1 MNQLVVYPQTTIFQP
16 MGYGT
21 MADSATSKS
30 SASRRSSADNPR
42 AQAARGIAAA
52 LNTAVKSYTLYSAS
66 HEVTQ
71 KSLDTLKT
79 RIDTFTQRAGALRLT
94 VEPRRLLAGG
104 AVVHQ
109 DQTETDG
116 LAGRLH
122 RDGIEW
128 LEMAPGVELKEIAGL
143 IEILHQYRILAP
155 ESEGDIVTALWEAN
169 FAHIRYSAREIAWEA
184 EPVMDLSLPRPDGG
198 AGAALAEVTESAETD
213 GKSAEK
219 AGGAAPPPEPIPP
232 SIASLPLDNPLWQ
245 LTEDERRA
253 LREMVYHAEN
263 LDDTNSVLDVLMII
277 LRQQSNGGETGADA
291 SDEGERDVSAILDY
305 LKDEFQATLE
315 NGEFRIAFR
324 LLKSLHEIQQAHQ
337 ADAPHVT
344 SAFNDFFVDIS
355 GPEVLATFNAYW
367 SRIEGLDPAR
377 MKAFRQYLMM
387 FHPVAIL
394 SFGPMLL
401 KVSSQRTQ
409 RLLMEIIASLA
420 NRDIEPLLRLI
431 ETSDEAVILK
441 VIELLGHIKGK
452 KFTQVL
458 LKLTRHASANVRKA
472 ALKVLLTRMPNAIQ
486 GLFPLLE
493 DQDEAVRWM
502 FLNHLGRQKDTLAES
517 LLLDYLEEG
526 AFTIKRDSHLRACY
540 RTLGRCGSDHSLTFL
555 QGILFNTANADRFG
569 LKMAVHRTGAA
580 LGLAAMG
587 TDPARQALRKAAK
600 SNVAGIRQAAETA
613 MERKS

>member
-1 MNQLVVYPQTTIFQP
+1 
-16 MGYGT
+16 MG
-21 MADSATSKS
+21 DSAKSKS
-30 SASRRSSADNPR
+30 SASRDPGPDNR
-42 AQAARGIAAA
+42 KAQAARGIAAA
-52 LNTAVKSYTLYSAS
+52 INTAVKSYTLYSAS

-71 KSLDTLKT
+71 KSLDALKT

-94 VEPRRLLAGG
+94 VEPRRLMAGG

-128 LEMAPGVELKEIAGL
+128 LEMAPGVELKEITGL
-143 IEILHQYRILAP
+143 VEILYKYRILAS

-169 FAHIRYSAREIAWEA
+169 FSHIRYSAREIVWAA
-184 EPVMDLSLPRPDGG
+184 EPVMDFSLPRPDGG
-198 AGAALAEVTESAETD
+198 AEAALAEVTASAEPD
-213 GKSAEK
+213 GTSSEK
-219 AGGAAPPPEPIPP
+219 AGGAAPPPEAIPP

-245 LTEDERRA
+245 LTADERQA

-263 LDDTNSVLDVLMII
+263 LDDTDSVLDVLMII
-277 LRQQSNGGETGADA
+277 LRQQTDAGETAADA

-305 LKDEFQATLE
+305 LKDEFQTTLE

-324 LLKSLHEIQQAHQ
+324 LLKSLHEIHQAHQ
-337 ADAPHVT
+337 TDVPHVS
-344 SAFNDFFVDIS
+344 SAFNDFFIDIS
-355 GPEVLATFNAYW
+355 GPEVLETFNAYW
-367 SRIEGLDPAR
+367 SRIEGLDSAR

-420 NRDIEPLLRLI
+420 NRDLKPLLRLI
-431 ETSDEAVILK
+431 ETSDEVVILK
-441 VIELLGHIKGK
+441 IIELLRHLKAK

-458 LKLTRHASANVRKA
+458 LKLTRHTSANVRKA
-472 ALKVLLTRMPNAIQ
+472 ALKVLLTRLPNAIQ
-486 GLFPLLE
+486 GLFPLL
-493 DQDEAVRWM
+493 DDPDEAVRWM

-526 AFTIKRDSHLRACY
+526 TFTVKRDSHLRACY
-540 RTLGRCGSDHSLTFL
+540 RTLGRCGSDHSLNFL
-555 QGILFNTANADRFG
+555 RGILFDTANGDRFG

-580 LGLAAMG
+580 LGLSAMG
-587 TDPARQALRKAAK
+587 TDPARQALRMAVK
-600 SNVAGIRQAAETA
+600 SNVAGIRRAAETA
-613 MERKS
+613 LERKP